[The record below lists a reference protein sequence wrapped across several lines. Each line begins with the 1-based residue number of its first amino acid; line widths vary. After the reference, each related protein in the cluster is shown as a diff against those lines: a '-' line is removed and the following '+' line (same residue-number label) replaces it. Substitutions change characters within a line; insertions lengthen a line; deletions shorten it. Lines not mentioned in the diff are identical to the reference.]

1 MTDHQ
6 TPRVANT
13 GHDGYSQG
21 GGPQG
26 PGPARQGG
34 NMTDQPR
41 ILGGRYEI
49 GRIIGRGGMA
59 LVTQARDLRLGRDV
73 AVKELRTDLASDP
86 TFQARFRR
94 EAQAAAGLNH
104 PNIVSVYDTGEEVG
118 PQTQARVPF
127 IVMELVEGR
136 TLRDILRDGRKI
148 LPQRALEFT
157 AGVLEALAYSHRAG
171 IIHRDIK
178 PANVMLTSSGMVKVM
193 DFGIARAVA
202 DTSSTMTQT
211 AAVIG
216 TAQYLSPEQ
225 ARGETVDTRSDLYST
240 GCLMYELLVGQ
251 PPFQGD
257 SPVSVA
263 YQHVRELP
271 VPPSQVDPEI
281 TAAMDAVVL
290 KALAKDPDDRY
301 ATAGEM
307 RDDVNRILGGQRV
320 SATLP
325 PPVPPLVAA
334 GASAAAA
341 TAVLPADRTMGD
353 GEAVATGSMA
363 PLPPERRNRA
373 GLWWTLA
380 IVALLLVGLVA
391 GWQLLLRN
399 NEPAVKQV
407 EVPPLINLTQAQ
419 AEAELA
425 KVELVPR
432 FVREETPDATSID
445 RVLRTDPIAG
455 TTVPEGSEVQVVV
468 NAGPKMVTVPE
479 GLLGMR
485 EEDAL
490 RFLKMAGLTGHSVE
504 AEDEP
509 ADAVA
514 GTVIKVTPA
523 VGQSIPATQ
532 VVTLTVATG
541 KSRLPSMVGMTRQQA
556 IDEAA
561 KYGFTNLVFEPADGT
576 TVIRTDPQALSL
588 VDRSTKVT
596 VYMEAPKPTP
606 TPTPP
611 PTQPPATASAR
622 PTPSASAT
630 P

>member
-1 MTDHQ
+1 
-6 TPRVANT
+6 
-13 GHDGYSQG
+13 
-21 GGPQG
+21 
-26 PGPARQGG
+26 
-34 NMTDQPR
+34 MTDQPR

-49 GRIIGRGGMA
+49 GRVIGRGGMA
-59 LVTQARDLRLGRDV
+59 LVSRARDLRLGRDV
-73 AVKELRTDLASDP
+73 AVKELRVDLASDS

-104 PNIVSVYDTGEEVG
+104 PNIVSVYDTGEEVD
-118 PQTQARVPF
+118 PQSQTSVPY

-157 AGVLEALAYSHRAG
+157 AGVLEALAYSHKAG

-178 PANVMLTSSGMVKVM
+178 PANVMLTSTGRVKVM

-225 ARGETVDTRSDLYST
+225 ARGETVDTRSDIYST
-240 GCLMYELLVGQ
+240 GCLMYELLVSR

-263 YQHVRELP
+263 YQHVREQP

-281 TAAMDAVVL
+281 TAPMDAVVL

-320 SATLP
+320 NATLP

-334 GASAAAA
+334 PAASAAAA
-341 TAVLPADRTMGD
+341 TALLPTGAAAAEVTADQTLGGD
-353 GEAVATGSMA
+353 QPWGGPGATAGSPGTA
-363 PLPPERRNRA
+363 PLAPVTPERRSRA

-380 IVALLLVGLVA
+380 IVALVLVGLVA
-391 GWQLLLRN
+391 GSQLLLRDRP
-399 NEPAVKQV
+399 PAVKEV
-407 EVPPLINLTQAQ
+407 EVPALINATPSQ
-419 AEAELA
+419 AEAILQQA
-425 KVELVPR
+425 NLRARVTT
-432 FVREETPDATSID
+432 EETPDATTID

-455 TTVPEGSEVQVVV
+455 TFVPTGSEVLLVV
-468 NAGPKMVTVPE
+468 NAGPKMGTIPA
-479 GLLGMR
+479 GLKGMKVG
-485 EEDAL
+485 DAQKL
-490 RFLKMAGLTGHSVE
+490 LTAAGLTGRAVD

-509 ADAVA
+509 MDAVA
-514 GTVIKVTPA
+514 GTVTKVTPDEGA
-523 VGQSIPATQ
+523 SIPTTQ

-541 KSRLPSMVGMTRQQA
+541 KSRLPSMVGMTREQA
-556 IDEAA
+556 VAEAA
-561 KYGFTNLVFEPADGT
+561 RYGFTNLTFEPSDGT
-576 TVIRTDPQALSL
+576 TVLRSDPQALTL
-588 VDRSTKVT
+588 VDRTARIT
-596 VYMEAPKPTP
+596 VYLESPTPSPTP
-606 TPTPP
+606 TPAPTSPPSAPATTPP
-611 PTQPPATASAR
+611 AMTPPASAE
-622 PTPSASAT
+622 PSPQPSAT